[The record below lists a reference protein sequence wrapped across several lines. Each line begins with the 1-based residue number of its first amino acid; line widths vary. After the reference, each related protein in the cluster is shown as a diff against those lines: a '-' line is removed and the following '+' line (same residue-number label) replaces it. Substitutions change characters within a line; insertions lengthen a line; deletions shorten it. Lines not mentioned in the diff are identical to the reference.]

1 MSELW
6 RLVSRICELRQ
17 ISGAVRVGAIIWKSV
32 MSTTPHTPA
41 QNWLKRLLPLA
52 ILLLGL
58 ILFFALGLDDIFRFA
73 VLSQHYTAIILWVET
88 HTLLAWGG
96 FMLAYTLSVA
106 FSLPVATLLTLAGGA
121 VIGWPAVLLVVVSA
135 TTGALILFL
144 AAKGALA
151 DSLTRKAGPFVSRI
165 KSGFDQSPFLWLL
178 ALRLIPAAP
187 FWVVNIV
194 PAALGMK
201 TRDFLAAT
209 FIGIFP
215 GTSVYIWV
223 GRGFDTVLA
232 SGQTPDT
239 SSLADPQII
248 LPLTALGCLA
258 LVPVV
263 VKFIK
268 ARKTT
273 RP

>member
-1 MSELW
+1 
-6 RLVSRICELRQ
+6 
-17 ISGAVRVGAIIWKSV
+17 
-32 MSTTPHTPA
+32 MSTARHTLS

-58 ILFFALGLDDIFRFA
+58 ILFFALGLDDILSFA
-73 VLSQHYTAIILWVET
+73 VLSQHYTAIILWVEA

-165 KSGFDQSPFLWLL
+165 KAGFDQSPFLWLL

-201 TRDFLAAT
+201 TRDFLTAT

-239 SSLADPQII
+239 TSLADPQII

-258 LVPVV
+258 LVPLV
-263 VKFIK
+263 VKFLK
-268 ARKTT
+268 SRKTT
-273 RP
+273 QP

>member
-1 MSELW
+1 MP
-6 RLVSRICELRQ
+6 Q
-17 ISGAVRVGAIIWKSV
+17 IKGLVRVDAIIWERV
-32 MSTTPHTPA
+32 MSPVSDTSPEHRQPHR
-41 QNWLKRLLPLA
+41 LRRLLPLG

-58 ILFFALGLDDIFRFA
+58 VLFFAFDLDDIFSFA
-73 VLSQHYTAIILWVET
+73 ALSQHYTAITSWVAENT
-88 HTLLAWGG
+88 ILAWGG
-96 FMLAYTLSVA
+96 FMLAYTLAVA

-121 VIGWPAVLLVVVSA
+121 IIGWPAVLLVVTSA
-135 TTGALILFL
+135 TAGALILFL

-151 DSLTRKAGPFVSRI
+151 DSLTRKAGPFISRI
-165 KSGFDQSPFLWLL
+165 KAGFDQSPFLWLL

-201 TRDFLAAT
+201 TRDFLFAT

-232 SGQTPDT
+232 SGRTPDT
-239 SSLADPQII
+239 SSLARPEII

-258 LVPVV
+258 LVPMV

-268 ARKTT
+268 SRKDASL
-273 RP
+273 

>member
-1 MSELW
+1 MSSASDP
-6 RLVSRICELRQ
+6 SRQHWLR
-17 ISGAVRVGAIIWKSV
+17 RVF
-32 MSTTPHTPA
+32 
-41 QNWLKRLLPLA
+41 PLG
-52 ILLLGL
+52 ILGL
-58 ILFFALGLDDIFRFA
+58 GLVLFFLFDLDEIFSFAALR
-73 VLSQHYTAIILWVET
+73 QHYTSITAWVAANT
-88 HTLLAWGG
+88 ALAWGG
-96 FMLAYTLSVA
+96 FVLIYTLAVA

-121 VIGWPAVLLVVVSA
+121 VIGWPAVLLVVTSA
-135 TTGALILFL
+135 TAGALILFL

-151 DSLTRKAGPFVSRI
+151 DSLTRKAGPFISRI
-165 KSGFDQSPFLWLL
+165 KAGFDQSPFLWLM

-201 TRDFLAAT
+201 TRDFLLAT

-239 SSLADPQII
+239 SSLAKPEII

-263 VKFIK
+263 VKFVKSRK
-268 ARKTT
+268 AEQS
-273 RP
+273 

>member
-6 RLVSRICELRQ
+6 LAPSRICELRQ
-17 ISGAVRVGAIIWKSV
+17 VTAGFRLGAIIWKPV
-32 MSTTPHTPA
+32 MSTVPDTSSKH
-41 QNWLKRLLPLA
+41 WLKRLLPLG
-52 ILLLGL
+52 ILVLGL
-58 ILFFALGLDDIFRFA
+58 ILFFALGLDDVFSFA
-73 VLSQHYTAIILWVET
+73 VLSRHYASITAWVAA

-96 FMLAYTLSVA
+96 FMLAYTISVA

-121 VIGWPAVLLVVVSA
+121 VIGWPAVLLVVISA
-135 TTGALILFL
+135 TLGALILFL

-165 KSGFDQSPFLWLL
+165 KAGFDQSPFLWLL

-201 TRDFLAAT
+201 ARDFFIAT

-215 GTSVYIWV
+215 GTTVYIWV
-223 GRGFDTVLA
+223 GRGFDAVLA

-239 SSLADPQII
+239 SSLANPHVI

-268 ARKTT
+268 SRKTLES
-273 RP
+273 